1 MVVLRDENSGGSDGA
16 SSARYMPS
24 MRRTLLLGIS
34 QTALLAIKTTCM
46 ISAHGGTQKVTIPPE
61 NLGPSILL

>member
-1 MVVLRDENSGGSDGA
+1 MGV

-24 MRRTLLLGIS
+24 MRRALRLGIS

-61 NLGPSILL
+61 NVGSSILL